1 MPHHAEP
8 LSDLPM
14 KVGGTHLQVPMPEKK
29 QGEGAGCK
37 DGNGA
42 PIPDSLRGI
51 PLSGDKDEVKFIPTG
66 IKMAGI

>member
-1 MPHHAEP
+1 
-8 LSDLPM
+8 
-14 KVGGTHLQVPMPEKK
+14 MPEKK